1 VPFFGIGLLS
11 QTNVR
16 LPLTFLSHADIGNAT
31 VKIFIVTQLIS
42 VDYSFPQLV
51 QRYVLLQR
59 RLPRDPLSYDLAI
72 LFFYPVTV

>member
-1 VPFFGIGLLS
+1 MAPLFGHLANRRLLV
-11 QTNVR
+11 TR
-16 LPLTFLSHADIGNAT
+16 FLSHDDVGNAT